1 MDKMD
6 KKFYTAT
13 LAAFVTSVALS
24 FFVHG
29 AILASDYSALQGV
42 YRPHGFEAWRF
53 ILLLFA
59 QLLMAGCMAAL
70 YRFGVENR
78 PYLGQGVRFGLL
90 AAGVS
95 VIPFTLI
102 SYAVTRIT
110 LSLTVKQVILESL
123 VVVAMGVVIAW
134 FHRD

>member
-1 MDKMD
+1 MDMMD
-6 KKFYTAT
+6 KKFWTTT

-29 AILASDYSALQGV
+29 VILGSDYAALQGV

-53 ILLLFA
+53 LLLLFA
-59 QLLMAGCMAAL
+59 QLIMAGGMAAL

-90 AAGVS
+90 AAAVS
-95 VIPFTLI
+95 VIPLTLI

-110 LSLTVKQVILESL
+110 FSLTVKQVILETL
-123 VVVAMGVVIAW
+123 IVVAMGVVIAW
-134 FHRD
+134 FHRN

>member
-6 KKFYTAT
+6 KKFWTST

-24 FFVHG
+24 FLVHG
-29 AILASDYSALQGV
+29 VILASDYAALQGV
-42 YRPHGFEAWRF
+42 YRPPTFEASRF
-53 ILLLFA
+53 LLLLAA

-95 VIPFTLI
+95 VIPLTLI
-102 SYAVTRIT
+102 SYAVSRIT
-110 LSLTVKQVILESL
+110 LSLTIKQVILEAL
-123 VVVAMGVVIAW
+123 VVIAMGVVIAW